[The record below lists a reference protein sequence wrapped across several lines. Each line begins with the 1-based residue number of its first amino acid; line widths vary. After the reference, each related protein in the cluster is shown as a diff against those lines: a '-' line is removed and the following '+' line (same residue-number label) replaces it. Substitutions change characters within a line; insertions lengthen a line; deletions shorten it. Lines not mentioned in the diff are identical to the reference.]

1 MLQKKRNPPISRMK
15 STERKFK
22 KDPRVASKYKKII
35 KDYIGKRHAT
45 KLIPEE

>member
-22 KDPRVASKYKKII
+22 KDPSVASKYKKII